1 MNPVLILTHNCL
13 EMTKRCVESVRKQ
26 DIPTFLFV
34 FDNGSTDGT
43 QEWLESNKIAGVGL
57 NENKGV
63 SHGWNKT
70 LTVMF
75 DGLYGNT
82 DVFEDG
88 KTANHVLVLN
98 NDLILPT
105 FFYRE
110 LLNYNL
116 PFVTGRETT
125 TLSDLDL
132 PFEQGSLGGGPQF
145 SAFLIRKDAWEKIG
159 PFDESM
165 VSWASDMDYH
175 IRAHRLG
182 INLQS
187 APVRYYHERSST
199 IESASLKEKR
209 KLQMQA
215 DADRLAF
222 SEKYGFRVFD
232 PQYTAMF
239 DEKNFGIDAK

>member
-1 MNPVLILTHNCL
+1 
-13 EMTKRCVESVRKQ
+13 
-26 DIPTFLFV
+26 
-34 FDNGSTDGT
+34 
-43 QEWLESNKIAGVGL
+43 
-57 NENKGV
+57 
-63 SHGWNKT
+63 
-70 LTVMF
+70 
-75 DGLYGNT
+75 
-82 DVFEDG
+82 
-88 KTANHVLVLN
+88 VLN